1 MHWLKV
7 LVLCS
12 LLSFAARAEEGHDG
26 GAGKANEASAA
37 PASGTGKTDDW
48 IEISNRVMNLRTK
61 VSMKRDNLRNLIEEK
76 RTTKD
81 PHRIAEIIKLM
92 VEEHKAIQKD
102 AAEYNQQSSIL
113 NFRYP
118 EKAMAAGRR
127 KYERIEIGNLN
138 QIESQVT
145 LEARIK
151 NIVEKTKRQYGNEP
165 TSERLP
171 ASSSIV
177 PQKSEKKAA
186 STSDYLKEPVVV
198 EK

>member
-1 MHWLKV
+1 MHLLKV
-7 LVLCS
+7 LVICS
-12 LLSFAARAEEGHDG
+12 LSFVARAQEGHDA
-26 GAGKANEASAA
+26 GAGKANESSAA
-37 PASGTGKTDDW
+37 PASGAGKTDEW

-61 VSMKRDNLRNLIEEK
+61 VSMKRENLRNLIEEK
-76 RTTKD
+76 RTSKD

-102 AAEYNQQSSIL
+102 AAEYNQQSAIL

-127 KYERIEIGNLN
+127 KYERMEIGNLN

-151 NIVEKTKRQYGNEP
+151 KIVEKTKRQYSQTP
-165 TSERLP
+165 SSERQP
-171 ASSSIV
+171 ASSSAA
-177 PQKSEKKAA
+177 PQVSGKTGAP
-186 STSDYLKEPVVV
+186 TFDYLKEPVVV

>member
-1 MHWLKV
+1 MHWLKF

-12 LLSFAARAEEGHDG
+12 LSLAAMAQEGHDG
-26 GAGKANEASAA
+26 SAGKANEASTA

-61 VSMKRDNLRNLIEEK
+61 VSMKRENLRNLIEEK
-76 RTTKD
+76 RTSKD

-113 NFRYP
+113 NFRFP
-118 EKAMAAGRR
+118 EKAIAAGRR
-127 KYERIEIGNLN
+127 KYERMEIGNLN
-138 QIESQVT
+138 QIENQVT

-151 NIVEKTKRQYGNEP
+151 NIVEKTKRQYGKES
-165 TSERLP
+165 TSERQP
-171 ASSSIV
+171 ATSSMA
-177 PQKSEKKAA
+177 PQVSGKKAI